1 MTKKASENK
10 FTKSYEFMLLVV
22 VLALILILALATGGK
37 SIQAANIID
46 ILTSYSA
53 YGVISI
59 GCLFVI
65 ISGGIDISFMA
76 VAAVAQYVMALFML
90 NIGGNFITSYLICA
104 AVGAALGLVNAVLVN
119 RLKVPTMIITIGTM
133 NIIYGIMM
141 KASNGKRL
149 HGFPAW
155 FSSKTKVSLFLVS
168 VGTLAAMLVIA
179 YLILRKTKVGRKIF
193 AIGGNMEAA
202 RRSGIN
208 VLKVQLFVYGFAG
221 AAAGLGAL
229 IKCYLTQQA
238 SIEALYG
245 DEMDVLAMVVLGGV
259 SLSGGKGSVFG
270 TLLGILLVAV
280 LSNGMTL
287 VGVSS
292 YWKDLVIGAVI
303 LISFCITGWRVL
315 QTQKKERKGGS
326 AE

>member
-149 HGFPAW
+149 HGFPQW

-168 VGTLAAMLVIA
+168 VGTLAAGDRLPDPQEDEGREEDLRHRRQHGSCQEERDQRPEGTAVRLRIRRRGCGIRRADQMLPD
-179 YLILRKTKVGRKIF
+179 
-193 AIGGNMEAA
+193 
-202 RRSGIN
+202 
-208 VLKVQLFVYGFAG
+208 
-221 AAAGLGAL
+221 AAGFHRSAL
-229 IKCYLTQQA
+229 
-238 SIEALYG
+238 
-245 DEMDVLAMVVLGGV
+245 
-259 SLSGGKGSVFG
+259 
-270 TLLGILLVAV
+270 
-280 LSNGMTL
+280 
-287 VGVSS
+287 
-292 YWKDLVIGAVI
+292 
-303 LISFCITGWRVL
+303 R
-315 QTQKKERKGGS
+315 R
-326 AE
+326 

>member
-1 MTKKASENK
+1 MTKKSSENK
-10 FTKSYEFMLLVV
+10 FTKSYEFMLLIV
-22 VLALILILALATGGK
+22 VLALIVILAAATGGK
-37 SIQAANIID
+37 SVAVENIVD

-90 NIGGNFITSYLICA
+90 NVGGNFITSYLI
-104 AVGAALGLVNAVLVN
+104 VIVIGAALGFVNAVLVN

-133 NIIYGIMM
+133 NIIYGVMM
-141 KASNGKRL
+141 KVSNGKRL
-149 HGFPAW
+149 HGFPYW

-168 VGTLAAMLVIA
+168 VGTLIAMLVIA
-179 YLILRKTKVGRKIF
+179 YLILRKTKTGRKIF

-202 RRSGIN
+202 RRSGIH

-221 AAAGLGAL
+221 AAAGLGSL

-270 TLLGILLVAV
+270 TVLGILLVAI